1 MIAKIAPC
9 GKKSAAPP
17 RRQAARQTLAQ
28 FSIWAKIRYNVRLFL
43 PHLHTRTMQKTY
55 NVKAGDLT
63 RDWLLYDAEGSVLGR
78 LAVVIAHRLRGK
90 HKPAFS
96 PHLDNGDFVVV
107 INADKVR
114 VTGNKERDKMYHRHS
129 GYPGGLR
136 SRPLREVRA
145 THPERLLTSAVRG
158 MLPKGPL
165 GRQMLS
171 KLKVY
176 AGGEHPHA
184 AQMPKPQVLGD

>member
-1 MIAKIAPC
+1 
-9 GKKSAAPP
+9 
-17 RRQAARQTLAQ
+17 
-28 FSIWAKIRYNVRLFL
+28 
-43 PHLHTRTMQKTY
+43 MQKTH
-55 NVKAGDLT
+55 NVKAGDIS
-63 RDWLLYDAEGSVLGR
+63 RDWLLYDAESAVLGR

-90 HKPAFS
+90 HKPTFT
-96 PHLDNGDFVVV
+96 PHLDTGDFVVV
-107 INADKVR
+107 INAEKVR
-114 VTGNKERDKMYHRHS
+114 VTGRKEQDKLYHRHS

-136 SRPLREVRA
+136 SQPLRDVRA
-145 THPERLLTSAVRG
+145 KHPERLLTSAVRG

-184 AQMPKPQVLGD
+184 AQMPKPQTLGD